1 LMMAQPLHC
10 SFAWLENVICP
21 NYWGTPV
28 HSLWICELWVFIQN
42 NRATN
47 YHCMILGGC
56 WVTKISS
63 EKGQGRQTGCLR
75 LKLVIFGTEAN
86 KERKDQNKTSFS
98 LQGNLLL
105 YKNVSQQFASFFP
118 VCKNK
123 RAWMM
128 IFMRLR
134 KWKVSFCT
142 VSMNEN
148 PLMSSSNA
156 NQRNNNK

>member
-75 LKLVIFGTEAN
+75 LKGYSSDDQKRFLDTTE
-86 KERKDQNKTSFS
+86 KLSVMSYTS
-98 LQGNLLL
+98 QD
-105 YKNVSQQFASFFP
+105 
-118 VCKNK
+118 
-123 RAWMM
+123 
-128 IFMRLR
+128 
-134 KWKVSFCT
+134 
-142 VSMNEN
+142 
-148 PLMSSSNA
+148 SS
-156 NQRNNNK
+156 